1 MKTYRKMKKI
11 NEFLKKY
18 QKKFRLL
25 SIKLDIFSQKSE
37 QINTLNTMKMMI
49 FESLEYII
57 LIKIF

>member
-1 MKTYRKMKKI
+1 MKIYRKMKKI

-49 FESLEYII
+49 FES
-57 LIKIF
+57 